1 MAGVILMG
9 LLWVL
14 AGWAVGARLH
24 AKANHL
30 DPAEI
35 WGLGALLGMG
45 IVGTLVFLVG
55 HLGGVALAPW
65 IAIIL
70 LAAGVISAAKT
81 PPPFSITKPEGMS
94 FFAMI
99 VAALLFVL
107 ALFSVLAPTTEWDS
121 LAYHLAVPKLWISEG
136 RIAPIP
142 FIHHSYFPFAADS
155 LYLIGWPLGEAGA
168 KAHMLWG
175 TVAGAISLFGLL
187 RRTANPNAAWLGVL
201 LWMGAPVVAWEAGTA
216 YIDGLH
222 GAWAGLGLVYL
233 MLHFF
238 AKEEDRAPWWVAAAL
253 LGLGLASKYTGLQV
267 ALAGAVVALVAA
279 ARQKRIK
286 EALLIG
292 AVALAFALPVF
303 IRNAA
308 LTGNPVFPFFY
319 SAFGGR
325 GWDQWRA
332 DIYANEQASFGVG
345 KQPTALGHAT
355 LGLAYQPGRYTNPR
369 QTEGGGF
376 PTGAV
381 GFAIILLAVA
391 AWASG
396 RTDKP
401 GRAALAAVAILM
413 LGWFALSQQ
422 SRYLAFLI
430 PPIALAAAPLL
441 RDRKWQPV
449 LAAALFGQA
458 IYTMGMIWNMQGQD
472 QLRVVSGQISPTDY
486 RQALVPFAADAPALN
501 QLPADSKIALYDE
514 VFGFLLDRDYMW
526 ANPGHSMLI
535 NHEKVQTGPEYRQ
548 TLRDNQVTHVYVAL
562 RFWAREDRERWLQA
576 AGLIEGG
583 MPYSAEESAA
593 MNENLDLKWRRL
605 LADSLRSGDLRVV
618 GQFRSALLLEVP
630 SS

>member
-14 AGWAVGARLH
+14 AGWAVGARLNKA
-24 AKANHL
+24 AKHL

-45 IVGTLVFLVG
+45 GVGTLVFLVG
-55 HLGGVALAPW
+55 HLGGVAFAPY
-65 IAIIL
+65 IAVVLLVGGVVTVLHQRPAYSITRPQGMALMAML
-70 LAAGVISAAKT
+70 LATIL
-81 PPPFSITKPEGMS
+81 
-94 FFAMI
+94 FFLT
-99 VAALLFVL
+99 LLG
-107 ALFSVLAPTTEWDS
+107 VLAPTTEWDS

-155 LYLIGWPLGEAGA
+155 LYLIGWPLGESGA

-175 TVAGAISLFGLL
+175 TVAGAVALFGLL
-187 RRTANPNAAWLGVL
+187 RRMASESAAWLGVL
-201 LWMGAPVVAWEAGTA
+201 LWIGAPVVAWEAGTA

-233 MLHFF
+233 LLQFF
-238 AKEEDRAPWWVAAAL
+238 AKEEDRAPWWVGAVL

-267 ALAGAVVALVAA
+267 ALAGAAVALVAA
-279 ARQKRIK
+279 TRQKRFK
-286 EALLIG
+286 EFLLIG
-292 AVALAFALPVF
+292 AVAFAFAAPVF
-303 IRNAA
+303 LRNAA

-345 KQPTALGHAT
+345 KQSTALGHAT

-396 RTDKP
+396 RTEKP

-430 PPIALAAAPLL
+430 PPIALAAAPIL

-458 IYTMGMIWNMQGQD
+458 IYTLGMIWNLQGQD
-472 QLRVVSGQISPTDY
+472 QLRVAAGQISPTEY
-486 RQALVPFAADAPALN
+486 RQAFVPFAADAATLN

-535 NHEKVQTGPEYRQ
+535 NHENAQTGPEYRES
-548 TLRDNQVTHVYVAL
+548 LRANQVTHVYVAL

-593 MNENLDLKWRRL
+593 MNANLDLKWRRL
-605 LADSLRSGDLRVV
+605 LADSLRSGDLKLV